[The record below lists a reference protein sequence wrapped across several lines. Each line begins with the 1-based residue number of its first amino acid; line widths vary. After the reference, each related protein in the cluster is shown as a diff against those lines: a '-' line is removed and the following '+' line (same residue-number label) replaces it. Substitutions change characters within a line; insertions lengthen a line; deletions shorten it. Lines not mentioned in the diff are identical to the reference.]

1 MSFICSFRNK
11 NEEGPRG
18 SVYQFRP
25 AAGVSSRCVELI
37 RKCLLLACVNMRKR
51 SAETMCVVI
60 PSTPAAVVPHTDSL
74 DGPQA
79 KGGLGCSF
87 GLGGTP
93 RLTTG
98 SSGFQLFA
106 AADSRR
112 SAPRAHP
119 RPEAPVCENVIGSWA
134 SGAVTPATRRRRR
147 RMCSLRASLQRCAHW
162 KTRAALPRACWSLRC
177 SNSLDSAW
185 RSSAAVCSL
194 WLSSLG
200 FWREVGRRR
209 RRRRRRNKV

>member
-1 MSFICSFRNK
+1 MP
-11 NEEGPRG
+11 EA
-18 SVYQFRP
+18 P
-25 AAGVSSRCVELI
+25 AAGVSSRCVEVI

-134 SGAVTPATRRRRR
+134 SGAAAPCTWRRRR
-147 RMCSLRASLQRCAHW
+147 RMCSFAWHW
-162 KTRAALPRACWSLRC
+162 GADGHCGADCVLL
-177 SNSLDSAW
+177 N
-185 RSSAAVCSL
+185 SAAAAWYAGVD
-194 WLSSLG
+194 
-200 FWREVGRRR
+200 
-209 RRRRRRNKV
+209 